1 MFTSEKQVERCGTC
15 RSVVGTPQY
24 DQRNKP
30 KHHELIMNQIV
41 VN

>member
-1 MFTSEKQVERCGTC
+1 MFTSEKQVERCG

-24 DQRNKP
+24 DRGNKR
-30 KHHELIMNQIV
+30 KHHAIMNQIV